1 MGALNGTVSLRR
13 YRIMGRPPEGY
24 RDRFVKGVRAHALCP
39 LDPHKNPTEDRAV
52 GWCSIH
58 DENDIDLDFEKFYI
72 DGHILLGLRVDT
84 LRPAPAEVKRQM
96 HLRKQEEEAKRKAPL
111 SKAALKDLKEQVM
124 AELRKKTAPQVRTTD
139 NTVLVVGNAPGGVI
153 AVEVDATD
161 TKLGVEVSRVIVRL
175 TYSDPENNVL
185 DTETLVF
192 RASSEIK
199 EWLIARADTKK
210 GSYLFEVEY
219 IMRDGSRRVLLEQSG
234 VIRSNREYLPLPP
247 VPPAS

>member
-139 NTVLVVGNAPGGVI
+139 MLWRLDDETAYFFTQAGAANELFIELFAKTFGLSLDVEGPGAWAADLAAELGREEALRTLRPSPPLLGGFAGLRPGTR
-153 AVEVDATD
+153 AVDE
-161 TKLGVEVSRVIVRL
+161 
-175 TYSDPENNVL
+175 
-185 DTETLVF
+185 
-192 RASSEIK
+192 
-199 EWLIARADTKK
+199 
-210 GSYLFEVEY
+210 
-219 IMRDGSRRVLLEQSG
+219 LLRME
-234 VIRSNREYLPLPP
+234 SN
-247 VPPAS
+247 